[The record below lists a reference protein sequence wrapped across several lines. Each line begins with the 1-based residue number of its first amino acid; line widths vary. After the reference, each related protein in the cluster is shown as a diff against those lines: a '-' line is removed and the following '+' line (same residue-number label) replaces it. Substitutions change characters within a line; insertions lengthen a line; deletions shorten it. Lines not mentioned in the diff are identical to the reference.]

1 MKMTLSSY
9 DFHTYWPESRKDQFS
24 WEALEAIYK
33 YITELEDACGEET
46 EFDPIAICCEWTEY
60 DSALEAVNDYDYEE
74 VVDLEPHGSVDLLEV
89 QELENKQAL
98 KWLQDNTTVLE
109 LDNGGVVIQQF

>member
-1 MKMTLSSY
+1 MKMTLSNY

-24 WEALEAIYK
+24 WEALEAIYE
-33 YITELEDACGEET
+33 YITELEGACGEET

-60 DSALEAVNDYDYEE
+60 DNALEAANNY
-74 VVDLEPHGSVDLLEV
+74 GSEIDQDATDDE
-89 QELENKQAL
+89 QEAEAL
-98 KWLQDNTTVLE
+98 KWLQDNTVVLE

>member
-1 MKMTLSSY
+1 MTLNFFNFC
-9 DFHTYWPESRKDQFS
+9 DNWPESRRNQFS
-24 WEALEAIYK
+24 YDAKKAIFD

-60 DSALEAVNDYDYEE
+60 DNALEAFKECNEAEADEE
-74 VVDLEPHGSVDLLEV
+74 LSDDE
-89 QELENKQAL
+89 QEAEAL
-98 KWLQDNTTVLE
+98 KWLQYNTTVLE

>member
-9 DFHTYWPESRKDQFS
+9 DFHTYWPEPRKDQLS
-24 WEALEAIYK
+24 WEALEAIYN
-33 YITELEDACGEET
+33 YITEIEEGTGEET

-60 DSALEAVNDYDYEE
+60 DSALEAAKEYGEE
-74 VVDLEPHGSVDLLEV
+74 FEDE
-89 QELENKQAL
+89 ELTEEEREAEAL
-98 KWLQDNTTVLE
+98 KYLQDNTTVLE